1 MEANGEVVKV
11 PKVEFDIVH
20 DEIKD
25 IILSKCSGY
34 SERWETGYYQVGKR
48 VNEMRNLVVYAYYPD
63 TISFN
68 LDMIHTLI
76 NEVLSQKCS
85 MVCINHKAE
94 IA

>member
-63 TISFN
+63 TVSFN

-85 MVCINHKAE
+85 MICINHKAE

>member
-63 TISFN
+63 TVSFN

>member
-1 MEANGEVVKV
+1 MEVNGEVVKV

-63 TISFN
+63 TVSFN

-76 NEVLSQKCS
+76 NEVLFQKCS